1 MIVQNIS
8 ADNLKTDVTFT
19 VNRSD
24 FNKSIDIMNTLKSDL
39 NFEKLISNNKV
50 SKLSVIGAGMIT
62 FPGVAYKMFDALS
75 KKNINILAI
84 TTSEIKISVLIDE
97 INIKNAVSTLHNVFD
112 LDQ

>member
-1 MIVQNIS
+1 
-8 ADNLKTDVTFT
+8 
-19 VNRSD
+19 
-24 FNKSIDIMNTLKSDL
+24 
-39 NFEKLISNNKV
+39 
-50 SKLSVIGAGMIT
+50 MIT

-97 INIKNAVSTLHNVFD
+97 INIQNAVSTLHNVFD